1 MRRGLLLSAVLAI
14 ALSSVAVA
22 PVVHAAFPGQNGRI
36 AYVTTAGDHRVIATV
51 DGQGGDPQPLIDLGM
66 GRDAINPVWSKD
78 GLTIAFA
85 GQESPGGLFVI
96 YVANADGTGTP
107 QQITS
112 DYWEPG
118 IWSSDTDPTWSPD
131 GKQIAFVRTLDDG
144 SSTRSAI
151 WRIEL
156 ATGSTTSIDMAG
168 GLDLAEPAWSPDGT
182 RIAFAAKQTS
192 CAQEP
197 CRWGIGIWDVE
208 RGQFTNP
215 LSLGDLYDW
224 HHPDWSP
231 DGTTIVASFGKDE
244 IPIMDGIGL
253 QLIDVSSGYAFQR
266 VGPCYLMTEPSFS
279 PDGQWVLLTATPV
292 NNETGE
298 HEDPILCAL
307 RTDRTDGYLLQGSTP
322 RSDAAWGI
330 VPGSSPPP
338 PPPTDTSAPTIEFRP
353 DPSDTEWLDPAWSGS
368 VSIVATDDQS
378 LPSIACTDNDSEL
391 NLISGQVGSSTK
403 AVATLADGVH
413 DLVCTATDAAG
424 NSTTASATYR
434 VDLTPPDIVGPTIA
448 PMVARVGDTVSLSAN
463 VTDEGSGVQG
473 VRFEAVGSSGDVLD
487 DGPMLESGSGF
498 SFAESFVPVRPDLS
512 QVVVSAVDGLGLIGE
527 SSAPFFVTYDPSA
540 GSVDGTGWIVPGGPT
555 SEPGDVLPRLDG
567 VQKAS
572 FGFTAKYK
580 TPSSVVP
587 AGTLTFS
594 YGSRFK
600 LQSRELSWLA
610 VRDGAT
616 AYLGGFASIQ
626 GMDGEFPFVAAIL
639 DGTGTFSGDRFAL
652 RVYEPGTEIASPT
665 PLFAASGDAGGQIQI
680 RT

>member
-1 MRRGLLLSAVLAI
+1 MRRGLFLSAALAI
-14 ALSSVAVA
+14 ALSGVAVA
-22 PVVHAAFPGQNGRI
+22 PVARAAFPGQNGRI

-51 DGQGGDPQPLIDLGM
+51 DGQGGDPQPLVDLGS

-96 YVANADGTGTP
+96 YVVNADGTGTP

-112 DYWEPG
+112 DYWESG

-131 GKQIAFVRTLDDG
+131 SKQIAFVRTLGDG
-144 SSTRSAI
+144 TSTSSAI
-151 WRIEL
+151 WTVEL
-156 ATGSTTSIDMAG
+156 ATGSTTPIYFGSGFDQ
-168 GLDLAEPAWSPDGT
+168 AEPAWSPDGT
-182 RIAFAAKQTS
+182 RIAFTGKLTS

-197 CRWGIGIWDVE
+197 CRWGMLIWDVE
-208 RGQFTNP
+208 RGQFTNF
-215 LSLGDLYDW
+215 LRYDDFYDW

-231 DGTTIVASFGKDE
+231 DGTMIVASFGKDE
-244 IPIMDGIGL
+244 VPIMDGMGL
-253 QLIDVSSGYAFQR
+253 QLFDVSSGNPVDR
-266 VGPCYLMTEPSFS
+266 SSPCYLTTEPSFS
-279 PDGQWVLLTATPV
+279 PDGQWLLLTATPV
-292 NNETGE
+292 NDETGE
-298 HEDPILCAL
+298 HEDPKLCVL
-307 RTDRTDGYLLQGSTP
+307 RTDHTDHYFLEGSSP

-353 DPSDTEWLDPAWSGS
+353 DPAASEWLGLGWAGY
-368 VSIVATDDQS
+368 VYVVASDDQS
-378 LPSIACTDNDSEL
+378 LPSIACTDNGSPL
-391 NLISGQVGSSTK
+391 SLITGQVESSMK
-403 AVATLADGVH
+403 ATAKLSQGVN
-413 DLVCTATDAAG
+413 DLVCTATDEAG

-434 VDLTPPDIVGPTIA
+434 VDLTPPDIVGPMIA

-473 VRFEAVGSSGDVLD
+473 VRFEAVGSRGDVLD

-527 SSAPFFVTYDPSA
+527 SSAPFVTYDPSA
-540 GSVDGTGWIVPGGPT
+540 GSVDGTGWIVPGGST

-580 TPSSVVP
+580 TPSSVAP

-600 LQSRELSWLA
+600 LQSRELLWLA
-610 VRDGAT
+610 VRDEGT
-616 AYLGGFASIQ
+616 AFLGGLASIQ
-626 GMDGEFPFVAAIL
+626 GMDGEYPFVAVIF
-639 DGTGTFSGDRFAL
+639 DGADGFSGDSFEL
-652 RVYEPGTEIASPT
+652 RVYEPGTDIASPT

-680 RT
+680 RS